1 MNKRAIAALLLA
13 ILMPLI
19 GYITVKYLSSD
30 AIHMPRHYFEPD
42 SIVVNN
48 KKGKE
53 TSDTIWHAV
62 KNLHM
67 TNQYGKN
74 VTLDSLQG
82 KIVIIDL
89 FFTKC
94 QGICPGKARSMKKLR
109 DSYAKSDSLVQ
120 FLSISIDPERDSV
133 HHLRAFA
140 ERYDINNDNWW
151 FVTGNK
157 KEIYDFALGEL
168 KASVADT
175 TVTPDFV
182 HTDLFFLLDK
192 KRVVRGFY
200 HEANDND
207 MAKLAKDISLL
218 ILERDKAAPSFFRRF
233 IPILPVIFVAI
244 GIVILASAFF
254 ARRKRKEDL
263 KG

>member
-1 MNKRAIAALLLA
+1 MNKRAIGALMLA
-13 ILMPLI
+13 ILLPLI
-19 GYITVKYLSSD
+19 GYITVKYMSRD
-30 AIHMPRHYFEPD
+30 AVIMPGHYFEPD
-42 SIVVNN
+42 SVVVNN
-48 KKGKE
+48 AKGKA
-53 TSDTIWHAV
+53 THDTIWHSV
-62 KNLHM
+62 KNLQM
-67 TNQYGKN
+67 VNQYGKN
-74 VTLDSLQG
+74 VTLDSLKG
-82 KIVIIDL
+82 KIVIVDL
-89 FFTKC
+89 FFSRC

-109 DSYAKSDSLVQ
+109 DSYAKSDSLVH

-133 HHLRAFA
+133 HNLRAFA
-140 ERYDINNDNWW
+140 ERYDINQDNWW

-157 KEIYDFALGEL
+157 KEIYDFALSEL

-200 HEANDND
+200 HENSDND
-207 MAKLAKDISLL
+207 MVKLAKDISLL
-218 ILERDKAAPSFFRRF
+218 ILEKDKTAPSFFRRF

-244 GIVILASAFF
+244 GIVILASALF
-254 ARRKRKEDL
+254 ARRKRKEDQ

>member
-1 MNKRAIAALLLA
+1 MNKKAIAALLLA

-19 GYITVKYLSSD
+19 GYITVKYMSRD
-30 AIHMPRHYFEPD
+30 AIQMPRHYFEPD
-42 SIVVNN
+42 SIVVSNQ
-48 KKGKE
+48 KGKE
-53 TSDTIWHAV
+53 TTDTIWHAV

-74 VTLDSLQG
+74 VTLESLQG
-82 KIVIIDL
+82 KIIIIDL

-133 HHLRAFA
+133 HRLRAFA
-140 ERYDINNDNWW
+140 ERYDINSDNWW

-218 ILERDKAAPSFFRRF
+218 ILERDKKAPSFFRNF

-244 GIVILASAFF
+244 GIVILASIILG
-254 ARRKRKEDL
+254 RRKRKEEQ